1 MANGSGSA
9 AGEQPRG
16 LIKSSRELGA
26 GLFLVF
32 LAAVAFLGAFS
43 LKFGQLS
50 GIGPGLMPK
59 VTAGLVAAFGLL
71 LIVESLTVVGDKLE
85 AWSLRGIVFVLGS
98 VLVFAAAVRPAGLI
112 VAGPLAVMVSSLA
125 DRDTKW
131 WEIAVFAVVLTTV
144 CGFMFKDM
152 LGLPIPFDP
161 LGLVPEPV
169 AAAYV
174 IFKKWFAATVLGL
187 FRS

>member
-1 MANGSGSA
+1 MSNETGAA
-9 AGEQPRG
+9 AGDRPRG
-16 LIKSSRELGA
+16 AIKSTRELGA
-26 GLFLVF
+26 GLFLLA
-32 LAAVAFLGAFS
+32 LAAFALIGSFS

-59 VTAGLVAAFGLL
+59 VTAAIIAGFGLL
-71 LIVESLTVVGDKLE
+71 LIIQAFTTAGESLE
-85 AWSLRGIVFVLGS
+85 PWSLRGIVFVLGS
-98 VLVFAAAVRPAGLI
+98 VLVFASTVRTAGLI
-112 VAGPLAVMVSSLA
+112 VAGPLAVMISALA

-131 WEIAVFAVVLTTV
+131 WEVAIFAVVLTAL

-169 AAAYV
+169 SAGYV
-174 IFKKWFAATVLGL
+174 TFKKWFASTVLGL
-187 FRS
+187 FNR

>member
-1 MANGSGSA
+1 MSNESGA
-9 AGEQPRG
+9 AADDRPRG
-16 LIKSSRELGA
+16 AIKSTRELGA
-26 GLFLVF
+26 GLFLLA
-32 LAAVAFLGAFS
+32 LAAFALAGAYG

-59 VTAGLVAAFGLL
+59 VTAAILAGFGLL
-71 LIVESLTVVGDKLE
+71 LIIQSFTTVGDRLE
-85 AWSLRGIVFVLGS
+85 PWSMRGIIFVLGA
-98 VLVFAAAVRPAGLI
+98 VLVFAATVRTAGLI
-112 VAGPLAVMVSSLA
+112 VAGPLAVMISALA

-131 WEIAVFAVVLTTV
+131 WEVAIFAVVLTGL

-161 LGLVPEPV
+161 LGLVPNDV

-174 IFKKWFAATVLGL
+174 TFKKWFASTVLGL
-187 FRS
+187 FKS